1 MQPITRESS
10 IALFQ
15 DRLVPV
21 IPAQH
26 DPLWVS
32 TEALTN
38 DLERQL
44 DELENQFAD
53 FVTPKSNKL
62 SMGR

>member
-10 IALFQ
+10 IALCQ

-32 TEALTN
+32 TEELTK
-38 DLERQL
+38 DLDQRL
-44 DELENQFAD
+44 DELESQFAE
-53 FVTPKSNKL
+53 FVTSKSSKL
-62 SMGR
+62 SLGR